1 LKPYLFRLARAVKAL
16 APVLACL
23 AVLPILA
30 QVPAGAQPPILEKPQ
45 GFEYPQEVLTNTP
58 QQFAIDYLQTSGDKP
73 KSIVLVVQTPSLGV
87 IRAEP
92 DQKDDSTAGQE
103 RATWNFTP
111 VDTGTYKF
119 HFEATSA
126 TGEKAQYPPAP
137 AIDDQFTAESLTT
150 KWIILAVGL
159 VVALCF
165 LPFIVYLGTRSINRK
180 SDPSAA
186 ARIALLIGVLASYA
200 LYITLFHNVYSWL
213 LNIIVGVAAVALLI
227 VLFTRR
233 R

>member
-1 LKPYLFRLARAVKAL
+1 MKAL
-16 APVLACL
+16 APVLACI
-23 AVLPILA
+23 AVLPIFT
-30 QVPAGAQPPILEKPQ
+30 QIPAGAQPPLLEKPQ
-45 GFEYPQEVLTNTP
+45 GSEYPQEVLTNTP
-58 QQFAIDYLQTSGDKP
+58 QQFEIDYIQPSGDKP
-73 KSIVLVVQTPSLGV
+73 KSLTLVVQTPSLQV

-92 DQKDDSTAGQE
+92 DQKDESTTGQVH
-103 RATWNFTP
+103 AVWNFTP

-119 HFEATSA
+119 HFEAISA
-126 TGEKAQYPPAP
+126 TGEKAQYPPP
-137 AIDDQFTAESLTT
+137 PSPDDQFSAESLST

-165 LPFIVYLGTRSINRK
+165 LPFIVYLGTRSINRR

-200 LYITLFHNVYSWL
+200 LYITLFHNVYGWL
-213 LNIIVGVAAVALLI
+213 LNIIVGIAAVALLI